1 MSKKKALV
9 KFYRVARVP
18 TAHLLAA
25 VGLDTGG
32 DVGTARERMKE
43 KFAPFAPGLAIFW
56 QENPSSFTIC
66 GMEAM
71 SFSVEA
77 NQVPCAGITSCDP
90 CTPKDVD
97 QMDGALKSELSRFG
111 VWVAPDKDFEWRL
124 TYELSNIKDGEDD
137 FSL

>member
-1 MSKKKALV
+1 MSKNKASV

-18 TAHLLAA
+18 TSHLLAA
-25 VGLDTGG
+25 IGLES
-32 DVGTARERMKE
+32 GTKVSVARGKMKDN
-43 KFAPFAPGLAIFW
+43 FAPFAPGLAIFW
-56 QENPSSFTIC
+56 QDTPSSFTIC

-77 NQVPCAGITSCDP
+77 NQIPCAGITSCDP

-97 QMDGALKSELSRFG
+97 QLDGALKSELSRFG
-111 VWVAPDKDFEWRL
+111 VWVAPDKEFEWRL
-124 TYELSNIKDGEDD
+124 TYELSNVKDGEDD

>member
-1 MSKKKALV
+1 MSKKKASV
-9 KFYRVARVP
+9 KFYRVAKVP
-18 TAHLLAA
+18 TDHLLAA
-25 VGLDTGG
+25 IGIETG
-32 DVGTARERMKE
+32 VPVVVAKEKMKE
-43 KFAPFAPGLAIFW
+43 RFAPFAPGLAIFW
-56 QENPSSFTIC
+56 QETPASFTLC

-71 SFSVEA
+71 SFAVEA

-97 QMDGALKSELSRFG
+97 QLDGALKSELSRFG

-124 TYELSNIKDGEDD
+124 TYELSRVKEDEDD